1 MRDPAESTVHARRKR
16 RQQRIAELESVVER
30 QAGEIAYL
38 VQQLRRAK
46 PKRPK
51 MSATRSV
58 WIAGSQGYK
67 CAGDKAT
74 CPCWLLPQ
82 RGGLFGPEG
91 WQIDHIQP
99 YARSYDDRTENCR
112 ALCATCH
119 FRVTKEQIMN
129 GHSDDDDED

>member
-1 MRDPAESTVHARRKR
+1 
-16 RQQRIAELESVVER
+16 
-30 QAGEIAYL
+30 
-38 VQQLRRAK
+38 
-46 PKRPK
+46 

-58 WIAGSQGYK
+58 WIAGTQGFK

-91 WQIDHIQP
+91 WQVDHIQP

-129 GHSDDDDED
+129 GHTDEEDED